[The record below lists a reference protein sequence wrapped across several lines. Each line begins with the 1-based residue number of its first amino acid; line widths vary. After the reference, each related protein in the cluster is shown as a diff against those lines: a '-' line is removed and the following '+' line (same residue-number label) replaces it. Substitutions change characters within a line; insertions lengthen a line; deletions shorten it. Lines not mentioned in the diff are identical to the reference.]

1 MVKLVIFLTVFVPT
15 LLLTFY
21 MVAKSRRLSEFL
33 DALSDEKSGWG
44 ARCKT
49 LLAVWWP
56 RRPRR

>member
-1 MVKLVIFLTVFVPT
+1 VFVPT

-21 MVAKSRRLSEFL
+21 TVAKSRRLSEFL

-56 RRPRR
+56 RRSRR